1 MPNKLNRRWILGM
14 AEKCN
19 GLEGNATIWNDLN

>member
-1 MPNKLNRRWILGM
+1 MVKIGEKFSM

-19 GLEGNATIWNDLN
+19 GLEGSFKLDLVWDSEI